1 MFKKFLAIISSLMF
15 ICLQTSCGTS
25 AKTNIDGDTTN
36 TSYDNTPCTITL
48 SYWGNEIYN
57 DTINQAISLFKS
69 KYNNINVEIVYSSSK
84 NSIDTISKQL
94 SGSSRADIIEID
106 YSQLS
111 TLSPSGDG
119 FYNLEQLSNYIDF
132 SNFTDA
138 ILDYGRQN
146 DILNAIP
153 YTLNGKIPC
162 YNWDILSKAGVG
174 VPTTWDELFSFGSKV
189 RSSGSYILEANIS
202 NENPSA
208 WYLAVIY
215 QQQKSGKTFI
225 DDDGNLG
232 FSIDDIKNALK
243 FYKDL
248 QDNGV
253 IRSTQQINNSTFGTL
268 YNSKYWINGSVSG
281 FIDDSSNVQLYAN
294 YLDDSNSLVCGEF
307 LTMNDAK
314 SIGWFYEPSMMLAI
328 NKDTIYPEQSAIL
341 LNFLFNDPECATI
354 MGTNLGIPTSSTS
367 LKTLKNANLID
378 NITYEACEKVNNS
391 KLIKI
396 SPYFNNQELLNYC
409 NDAIEAVSLGVQSPE
424 EASQGLYANII
435 FLLDE
440 LKTSS

>member
-15 ICLQTSCGTS
+15 ICLQTSCGTVTE
-25 AKTNIDGDTTN
+25 TNIDGNTTN

-57 DTINQAISLFKS
+57 DTINQAVSLFKS

-94 SGSSRADIIEID
+94 SGSSHSDIIEID
-106 YSQLS
+106 YSQLN
-111 TLSPSGDG
+111 TLSPAGDG

-132 SNFTDA
+132 SNFSDVV
-138 ILDYGRQN
+138 LDYGRQN

-174 VPTTWDELFSFGSKV
+174 IPTTWDELFSFGSKV
-189 RSSGSYILEANIS
+189 RNSGSYILEANVS
-202 NENPSA
+202 EENPSA
-208 WYLAVIY
+208 WYLAVVY

-232 FSIDDIKNALK
+232 FSIDDITNALK

-253 IRSTQQINNSTFGTL
+253 IRSTQQISNSTFGTL
-268 YNSKYWINGSVSG
+268 YNSKYWNNGSVSG
-281 FIDDSSNVQLYAN
+281 FIDDTTNVQLYAN
-294 YLDDSNSLVCGEF
+294 YLDDSSSLVCGEL

-314 SIGWFYEPSMMLAI
+314 SIGWFYEPYMMLAI
-328 NKDTIYPEQSAIL
+328 NKDTLYPEQSAIL
-341 LNFLFNDPECATI
+341 LDFLFNNPECATI
-354 MGTNLGIPTSSTS
+354 IGTNLGIPTSSTS
-367 LKTLKNANLID
+367 LNTLKNANLID
-378 NITYEACEKVNNS
+378 NLTYEACEKVNNS
-391 KLIKI
+391 NLIKI
-396 SPYFNNQELLNYC
+396 SQYFNNATLLNYC
-409 NDAIEAVSLGVQSPE
+409 NDAIDAVSLGVQSPE
-424 EASQGLYANII
+424 EAAQGLYANIV
-435 FLLDE
+435 FLLGE